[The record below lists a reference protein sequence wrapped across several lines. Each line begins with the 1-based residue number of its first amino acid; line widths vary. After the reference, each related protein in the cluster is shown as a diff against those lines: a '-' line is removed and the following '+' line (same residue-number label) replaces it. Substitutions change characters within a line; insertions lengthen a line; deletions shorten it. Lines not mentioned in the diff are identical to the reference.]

1 MKLKIK
7 PLIILTFSLIAILS
21 LNFKDRSNTY
31 ITSYTEK
38 LTNFNSQQTELVK
51 LIEASDLK
59 SADAIEIIKNKINQ
73 TRNHMKGLDIWL
85 RYLNPVAYKKING
98 PLPVEWETEVFEK
111 WEKPYKR
118 IGAGF
123 TLAQLYLDEENID
136 KQHLLGL
143 IEESVENTQS
153 YFADSI
159 TDNLTTYHH
168 FFLCNRLYLLN
179 LAAIYTTG
187 FECPNPERVI
197 PELQLMMEDVNST
210 YNSFNESF
218 SETPLSRDYIHLY
231 AKAIDFIKTQPTDN
245 SKFDHFT
252 FIKDFINPLFAFNQ
266 LLIKKYKVS
275 TRSLIDYS
283 LNKESTTIFDK
294 SLYFGQNSKG
304 IFLRVNDGEALN
316 EIDKVGKLLFYD
328 PILSSNNL
336 RSCTSCHKTTE
347 YFTDTVSKTSI
358 QFDHKNFLPRNTP
371 SLINASFNHLLML
384 DGKHITLQQQG
395 KDVITNPLEMASDEK
410 ETLKKIM
417 SCGDYKKAFTKLL
430 KYTPQEKEITIEHV
444 VSAISFYYSK
454 FSNYYA
460 PFDNAMNKTGTVDE
474 TVRQGFNVFM
484 SKAQCATCHF
494 VPQFNGVK
502 PPYVGSEF
510 EVLGVP
516 ADTAYSKLSNDNGR
530 FGINPADETANAFR
544 TGSLRNAQYTKP
556 YMHNG
561 VFANLN
567 EVVDFYDGGGGAGRG
582 LKVDN
587 QTLSVDSLHLTK
599 TEKYQLVQFMKSLN
613 EDIIFE
619 MPPTKLPTSK
629 NKTLNIRKV
638 GGEY

>member
-1 MKLKIK
+1 MRLKIISFIF
-7 PLIILTFSLIAILS
+7 LIFSLTAIFS
-21 LNFKDRSNTY
+21 FNIKDRSNSY
-31 ITSYTEK
+31 ITGYTEK
-38 LTNFNSQQTELVK
+38 LSNFNSQQTDLVK
-51 LIEASDLK
+51 LIKSSDLN
-59 SADAIEIIKNKINQ
+59 SADAIELIKNEINQ
-73 TRNHMKGLDIWL
+73 TRNQMKGMDIWL

-123 TLAQLYLDEENID
+123 TLAQIYLDEENID

-143 IEESVENTQS
+143 IEESVENTKS

-159 TDNLTTYHH
+159 TDNLKTYHH

-197 PELQLMMEDVNST
+197 PELQIMMEDVNFT
-210 YNSFNESF
+210 YSSFNESF
-218 SETPLSRDYIHLY
+218 SETPLSTDYIHLY
-231 AKAIDFIKTQPTDN
+231 AKAMDFVKAQPADN

-266 LLIKKYKVS
+266 KLIKKYKVS
-275 TRSLIDYS
+275 TRSLVDYS
-283 LNKESTTIFDK
+283 INKESTSIFDK
-294 SLYFGQNSKG
+294 QLYYGQNSKG
-304 IFLRVNDGEALN
+304 IFLRVNDKEALT
-316 EIDKVGKLLFYD
+316 EIDKIGKLLFYD
-328 PILSSNNL
+328 PILSANNL
-336 RSCTSCHKTTE
+336 RSCASCHKTSE
-347 YFTDTVSKTSI
+347 YFTDTVSKTSM
-358 QFDHKNFLPRNTP
+358 QFDHKSFLPRNTP
-371 SLINASFNHLLML
+371 SLINAGFNHLLML
-384 DGKHITLQQQG
+384 DGKHITLQHQG
-395 KDVITNPLEMASDEK
+395 KDVITNPLEMGSDEK
-410 ETLKKIM
+410 EILKKVL

-430 KYTPQEKEITIEHV
+430 KYTPQEKEITVEHI

-460 PFDNAMNKTGTVDE
+460 PFDNAINNSIVLDASAK
-474 TVRQGFNVFM
+474 QGFNVFM

-516 ADTAYSKLSNDNGR
+516 ADTAYSKLSTDKGR
-530 FGINPADETANAFR
+530 FGINPAIETANAFR

-561 VFANLN
+561 VFASLN

-582 LKVDN
+582 LKVEN
-587 QTLSVDSLHLTK
+587 QTLSSDSLHLTK
-599 TEKYQLVQFMKSLN
+599 TEKHQLVQFMKSLN

-619 MPPTKLPTSK
+619 VPPTKLPVSK
-629 NKTLNIRKV
+629 NKAWNKRKV

>member
-31 ITSYTEK
+31 IASYTEK

-73 TRNHMKGLDIWL
+73 TRNQMKGLDIWL

-118 IGAGF
+118 IGAGV

-159 TDNLTTYHH
+159 TDNLKTYHH

-187 FECPNPERVI
+187 FECPSPERVI

-218 SETPLSRDYIHLY
+218 SETPLSTDYINLY
-231 AKAIDFIKTQPTDN
+231 AKAIDFVKTQPADN

-266 LLIKKYKVS
+266 MLIKKYKVS
-275 TRSLIDYS
+275 TRSLIDYA

-328 PILSSNNL
+328 PLLSSNNL
-336 RSCTSCHKTTE
+336 RSCASCHKTTE
-347 YFTDTVSKTSI
+347 YFTDTVSKTSM

-371 SLINASFNHLLML
+371 SLINANFNHLLML
-384 DGKHITLQQQG
+384 DGKHITLQHQG

-460 PFDNAMNKTGTVDE
+460 PFDNAMNKTE
-474 TVRQGFNVFM
+474 TD
-484 SKAQCATCHF
+484 H
-494 VPQFNGVK
+494 
-502 PPYVGSEF
+502 E
-510 EVLGVP
+510 
-516 ADTAYSKLSNDNGR
+516 
-530 FGINPADETANAFR
+530 
-544 TGSLRNAQYTKP
+544 
-556 YMHNG
+556 
-561 VFANLN
+561 
-567 EVVDFYDGGGGAGRG
+567 
-582 LKVDN
+582 
-587 QTLSVDSLHLTK
+587 
-599 TEKYQLVQFMKSLN
+599 EKESRPLLAVTF
-613 EDIIFE
+613 D
-619 MPPTKLPTSK
+619 PPTP
-629 NKTLNIRKV
+629 R
-638 GGEY
+638 

>member
-31 ITSYTEK
+31 IASYTEK

-51 LIEASDLK
+51 FIEASDLK

-73 TRNHMKGLDIWL
+73 TRNQMKGLDIWL

-118 IGAGF
+118 IGAGV

-159 TDNLTTYHH
+159 TDNLKTYHH

-187 FECPNPERVI
+187 FECPSPERVI

-218 SETPLSRDYIHLY
+218 SETPLSTDYINLY
-231 AKAIDFIKTQPTDN
+231 AKAIDFVKTQPADN

-252 FIKDFINPLFAFNQ
+252 FIKDFINPLFAFNKM
-266 LLIKKYKVS
+266 LIKKYKVS

-328 PILSSNNL
+328 PLLSSNNL
-336 RSCTSCHKTTE
+336 RSCASCHKTTE
-347 YFTDTVSKTSI
+347 YFTDTVSKTSM

-384 DGKHITLQQQG
+384 DGKHITLQHQG

-430 KYTPQEKEITIEHV
+430 KYTPHEKEITMEHV

-460 PFDNAMNKTGTVDE
+460 PFDNAMNKTETVDE

-516 ADTAYSKLSNDNGR
+516 ADTAYSKVSADKGR

-561 VFANLN
+561 VFASLN

-587 QTLSVDSLHLTK
+587 QTLSVDSLNLTK

-629 NKTLNIRKV
+629 NKTLNKRKV